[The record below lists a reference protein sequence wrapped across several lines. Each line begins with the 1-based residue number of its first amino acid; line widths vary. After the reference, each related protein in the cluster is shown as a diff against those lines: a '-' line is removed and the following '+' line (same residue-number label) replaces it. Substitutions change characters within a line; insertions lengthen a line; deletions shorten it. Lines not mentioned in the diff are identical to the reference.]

1 VDLLPIDGVSDVKYE
16 DGRLVVTCAD
26 PRAKAL
32 AIGQLLDANVGVL
45 DVDASSVALEDVF
58 AAYTNGEVDI
68 VHEEDTDDRRGR
80 LSEVLG

>member
-1 VDLLPIDGVSDVKYE
+1 MLNYE

-26 PRAKAL
+26 PREGAL

-58 AAYTNGEVDI
+58 AAYTNGGEVDI
-68 VHEEDTDDRRGR
+68 VHGKIPMIAAVVSRRC
-80 LSEVLG
+80 